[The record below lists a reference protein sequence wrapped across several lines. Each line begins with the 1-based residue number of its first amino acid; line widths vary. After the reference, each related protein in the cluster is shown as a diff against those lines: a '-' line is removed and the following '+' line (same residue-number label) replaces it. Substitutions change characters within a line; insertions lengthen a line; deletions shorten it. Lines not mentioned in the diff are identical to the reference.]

1 MRTQYEKC
9 LFYLIAREIAG
20 GGAIVVDMKNASL
33 LLRKYACSRSKHKQ
47 NPPFEQDGA
56 TVGYSNDLLAIAC
69 LSLISVLFLSLIL
82 CHHQVPTIMVNAR
95 QQESQPLCPEYLTK
109 TLPSLLPPI
118 FDQAQQTTAN
128 HRKNIVYLRKIHEQ
142 CATIVEEISNDRI
155 KLTGEKAFNSLF
167 FDMVNRVLT
176 VKKGVAVADR
186 VVKFVANYVSYC
198 TETGMPFLHSLL
210 LYNEF
215 NRFFQMLLISLKTK
229 MRKKK
234 SIRRSHASLSNF
246 SNIFWEAL
254 KPKTRMSDFVSLL

>member
-1 MRTQYEKC
+1 M
-9 LFYLIAREIAG
+9 
-20 GGAIVVDMKNASL
+20 
-33 LLRKYACSRSKHKQ
+33 YACPRSKHKQ
-47 NPPFEQDGA
+47 IPPFEQDGA

-69 LSLISVLFLSLIL
+69 LSLISVLFLFLLL
-82 CHHQVPTIMVNAR
+82 CHYQFPTTMVNAR
-95 QQESQPLCPEYLTK
+95 QQKSQPLSPEYLTK

-186 VVKFVANYVSYC
+186 IVKFVANYVSYC

-210 LYNEF
+210 LYNKF
-215 NRFFQMLLISLKTK
+215 DRFFQMLLISLKTK
-229 MRKKK
+229 MKKKK
-234 SIRRSHASLSNF
+234 SIHRSHASLSNF
-246 SNIFWEAL
+246 SDIFWEAL
-254 KPKTRMSDFVSLL
+254 KPKTRMSGFESLL